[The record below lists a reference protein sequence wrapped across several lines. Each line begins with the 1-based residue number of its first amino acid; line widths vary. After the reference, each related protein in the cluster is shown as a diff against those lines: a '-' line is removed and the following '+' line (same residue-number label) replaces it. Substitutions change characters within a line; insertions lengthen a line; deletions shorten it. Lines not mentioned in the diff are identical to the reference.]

1 MPELIEERE
10 TVERRQRLYFEVPN
24 PRAWFCLGQPEARG
38 YRGVSLGAADN
49 LFVSVKGQALHQAVG
64 SVQHVSMDTWY
75 QSSTNDSVVN
85 SGANAIVT
93 SNKQT
98 IVIAGAGYGPDVQ
111 LELGD
116 SPPGGYFNPTDYQDI
131 MNPCRDGV
139 RAYDTG
145 FTGRNDD
152 FRKLVGYEVSASV
165 AAAEA
170 AAGFAASVLAKMFGT
185 PVPPTANSH
194 SIEQFARKHEGLYGK
209 LMTLKRISDRL
220 ERWTSR
226 PGTMPGAIGQLQT
239 YMGDFGKAIKG
250 LTSAYSESVSLIR
263 AASPGFM
270 PDGTVSKGGF
280 FRDYAQEVKEA
291 RNNSDTSR
299 GDADWTKSANAVAAL
314 ASSGLRHIL
323 RPLANRIRAVSKT
336 IQSLAGI
343 LDSIAGLL
351 GVVRKTSSLALV
363 GKEGVSIVSP
373 RRVFG
378 YAADGFHFVT
388 AAPGVAEKDW
398 LSKLAAMVPKLPLG
412 PPPPPDPVPG
422 FTVRSGGDIVMSSE
436 GRVSTSALGPSG
448 RMQMMSQGVAE
459 FGAVDSAALTA
470 RRGTAE
476 VLGKKVVLGSTVKRA
491 KAMAMNAPIVA
502 SATATMDATAEA
514 MKPVRADY
522 EALVTQLTKDQE
534 KLNELTNKVSSNPVL
549 NSRVFASEIGAM
561 SAKIRAADEP
571 IRLLKVSLEAASA
584 ALQEATALRNGAE
597 GATQSAASSAVAD
610 GLGWVASKQSL
621 ADSVEIG
628 AAASVGVYSADE
640 VTVGAAKK
648 IELVTESS
656 PPIPTQTMKITMGT
670 EIEIAGGAAG
680 LVKIQITG
688 TGITIKAQA
697 TEIKSDG
704 VSLELTAGPSKVTIG
719 PAGIVLKGLR
729 VTLDAPQIV
738 IA

>member
-1 MPELIEERE
+1 MAELIEERE

-75 QSSTNDSVVN
+75 QSSTNDSFVN

-170 AAGFAASVLAKMFGT
+170 AAGFAASVLARMFGT

-220 ERWTSR
+220 ERWTAR

-250 LTSAYSESVSLIR
+250 LTSAYNESVSLLR
-263 AASPGFM
+263 AVPGLM
-270 PDGTVSKGGF
+270 PAGTAVSKGGF
-280 FRDYAQEVKEA
+280 FGDYAQEVKEA

-314 ASSGLRHIL
+314 AGSGLRHIL

-336 IQSLAGI
+336 IQSLAGV

-351 GVVRKTSSLALV
+351 SVVRKTSSLALV

-373 RRVFG
+373 RRIFG

-398 LSKLAAMVPKLPLG
+398 LAKLAAMVPKLPLG

-436 GRVSTSALGPSG
+436 GRVSTSALGAQA
-448 RMQMMSQGVAE
+448 RMQMMSQGLAE
-459 FGAVDSAALTA
+459 FGAVQHASLTA
-470 RRGTAE
+470 RTGTAE
-476 VLGKKVVLGSTVKRA
+476 VLGKNVVVGTPVKRA
-491 KAMAMNAPIVA
+491 KAVA
-502 SATATMDATAEA
+502 I
-514 MKPVRADY
+514 K
-522 EALVTQLTKDQE
+522 
-534 KLNELTNKVSSNPVL
+534 
-549 NSRVFASEIGAM
+549 
-561 SAKIRAADEP
+561 
-571 IRLLKVSLEAASA
+571 
-584 ALQEATALRNGAE
+584 ATALVPANEAIDRAQAAMVPVRRKYDHLVDEWVDLRKKANAKRVDVENEHNPIKQISLFQEYVASWAPVKLAEAAMRAAQPALDAAELGVQTTTDARNAIVGAAE
-597 GATQSAASSAVAD
+597 AESAVAT
-610 GLGWVASKQSL
+610 GLGWTASKQAL

-628 AAASVGVYSADE
+628 AAASVAVYSADE

-656 PPIPTQTMKITMGT
+656 PPIATQTMKITMGT
-670 EIEIAGGAAG
+670 EIEITGGAAG

-704 VSLELTAGPSKVTIG
+704 VSLELKAGPSKISIG
-719 PAGIVLKGLR
+719 PAGVVIKGASI
-729 VTLDAPQIV
+729 TLDGAV
-738 IA
+738 VNSG